1 MKALKES
8 ILADMET
15 TLKVSNKKALD
26 AIIKLPKKSDFEKE
40 NILASMSGKRVYVE
54 VLEWHCGVL
63 ISKYINKLQ
72 HHSSKFDVNAFDYL
86 RFQVMP
92 ESLGIDF
99 VDKHYTKALLTGLA
113 NVNVERFTAKMPGY
127 KVEQLKTVVI
137 NICKKLREN
146 PECIMDLINHANNR
160 TTTKNIKEIF
170 DV

>member
-26 AIIKLPKKSDFEKE
+26 AIIKLPKKSDFNKE
-40 NILASMSGKRVYVE
+40 DIMVSITTGKWVYAE
-54 VLEWHCGVL
+54 VLKWHCGVL
-63 ISKYINKLQ
+63 IDKYINKLQ
-72 HHSSKFDVNAFDYL
+72 RYSSKFDVNAFDHL

-92 ESLGIDF
+92 EYLGIEF
-99 VDKHYTKALLTGLA
+99 VDKHYTKALLTGSA
-113 NVNVERFTAKMPGY
+113 NGEKFTVKMPGY

-146 PECIMDLINHANNR
+146 PECIMDLINHANNG

>member
-26 AIIKLPKKSDFEKE
+26 TIIKLPKKSDFNKE
-40 NILASMSGKRVYVE
+40 DIMVSITTGKRVYAE
-54 VLEWHCGVL
+54 VLKWHCGVL
-63 ISKYINKLQ
+63 IDKYINKLQ
-72 HHSSKFDVNAFDYL
+72 RYSSKFDVNAFDHL

-92 ESLGIDF
+92 EYLGIEF

-113 NVNVERFTAKMPGY
+113 NGEKFTVKMPGY

-146 PECIMDLINHANNR
+146 PECIMDLINHANNG